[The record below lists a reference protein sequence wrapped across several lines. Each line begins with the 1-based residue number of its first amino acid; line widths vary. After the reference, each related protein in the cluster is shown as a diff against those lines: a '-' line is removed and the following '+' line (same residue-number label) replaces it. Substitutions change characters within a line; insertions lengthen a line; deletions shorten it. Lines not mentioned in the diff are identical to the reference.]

1 MSSALRLAII
11 TVLVFA
17 TAALGLIAYNASLP
31 KPAAPVAQ
39 QTPVA
44 PTISYLVA
52 AHALPAGAL
61 ARDEDFAARPGAGPS
76 GAIVD
81 SPEARAELR
90 GSLVR
95 RFLDANAPITSDDVL
110 RPRDRGFLAS
120 VLAPDTRA
128 VSIKVDAESGVS
140 GLIWP
145 GDRVD
150 VVLTQVNDKADAA
163 HRTLSETV
171 LRNVRIIAIDQD
183 IVQGAKD
190 TKDNGAA
197 AAKDT
202 RAVSLELAP
211 DEVKTIAVAK
221 DLGKLSLAVRAAEER
236 RSAVESG
243 TMFGCDVSPE
253 IARQNAVASGS
264 ATVVVY
270 ARGKPQEFSVRK
282 HDAEAHVA
290 LIGCNTSS
298 RMAGESATVASG
310 Q

>member
-1 MSSALRLAII
+1 MSSALRLSVIL
-11 TVLVFA
+11 VLVFA
-17 TAALGLIAYNASLP
+17 TAVLGLLAYNASQP
-31 KPAAPVAQ
+31 NAPAPVAQ
-39 QTPVA
+39 QSPA
-44 PTISYLVA
+44 PTIGYLAA
-52 AHALPAGAL
+52 AHTLPAGTL
-61 ARDEDFAARPGAGPS
+61 ARDEDFAARPGVGPS

-81 SPEARAELR
+81 TPEARAELR

-95 RFLDANAPITSDDVL
+95 RFLDANAAITSDDVL

-150 VVLTQVNDKADAA
+150 VVLTQVNDKTDAA

-171 LRNVRIIAIDQD
+171 LHNVRIIAIDQD

-190 TKDNGAA
+190 IKDNGAA

-202 RAVSLELAP
+202 RAVSLELWP
-211 DEVKTIAVAK
+211 EQVKAIAVAK

-236 RSAVESG
+236 RKTEESA

-253 IARQNAVASGS
+253 IARQTAIASQT
-264 ATVVVY
+264 AAVVVY
-270 ARGKPQEFSVRK
+270 AGGKPQEFSVRK
-282 HDAEAHVA
+282 HDADAHVA
-290 LIGCNTSS
+290 VIGCDTSS
-298 RMAGESATVASG
+298 RMAGEGATVASG